1 MSILNLIENNIDLDE
16 NQNFTAII
24 GINPSKGARSPMLW
38 NYVFEKND
46 INCRMYCL
54 DVNEKNI
61 ENLILKLNKNKFF
74 LGGSVAVPYKE
85 TIFEILYNNTNRE
98 TRNIGAI
105 NCLYRNDSGIL
116 SATNTDGEAS
126 LLSFQ
131 EKFGFVGDKKVLV
144 MGPGGAGKAVIS
156 YFLKSMTS
164 SKNLYVS
171 GRSEHSMKF
180 TNDLNCNFLKWNEFE
195 NHIAK
200 FDILINCTSIGSSSD
215 LENSPISKKIISQIK
230 DETIVFD
237 IIYDPSP
244 STLLKNLSN
253 RKIRT
258 IDGKKMNLLQASLAF
273 DYCMKKTVSISNT
286 FEIMKE
292 KFEQLN

>member
-24 GINPSKGARSPMLW
+24 GINPSKGARSPLLW
-38 NYVFEKND
+38 NYVFEKNN
-46 INCRMYCL
+46 INCRMHCF
-54 DVNEKNI
+54 DVNEKNL
-61 ENLILKLNKNKFF
+61 EKLILNLTKNKFF
-74 LGGSVAVPYKE
+74 LGGAIAVPYKE
-85 TIFEILYNNTNRE
+85 SIFEILYDNTNKE
-98 TRNIGAI
+98 TKNIGAI
-105 NCLYRNDSGIL
+105 NCLYRNDLGIL
-116 SATNTDGEAS
+116 CATNTDGEAS
-126 LLSFQ
+126 LMSFQ
-131 EKFGFVGDKKVLV
+131 EKYGFVGDKKVLV

-171 GRSEHSMKF
+171 GRSENSMKF
-180 TNDLNCNFLKWNEFE
+180 TQNLNCNYLKWNEFE

-200 FDILINCTSIGSSSD
+200 FDILINCTSIGSSID
-215 LENSPISKKIISQIK
+215 VENSPISEKIISQIK
-230 DETIVFD
+230 EETIVFD

-244 STLLKNLSN
+244 STLIKNLSN

-273 DYCMKKTVSISNT
+273 DYCMKSILGISNT
-286 FEIMKE
+286 FDIMKE

>member
-1 MSILNLIENNIDLDE
+1 
-16 NQNFTAII
+16 
-24 GINPSKGARSPMLW
+24 
-38 NYVFEKND
+38 
-46 INCRMYCL
+46 
-54 DVNEKNI
+54 
-61 ENLILKLNKNKFF
+61 
-74 LGGSVAVPYKE
+74 
-85 TIFEILYNNTNRE
+85 
-98 TRNIGAI
+98 
-105 NCLYRNDSGIL
+105 
-116 SATNTDGEAS
+116 
-126 LLSFQ
+126 
-131 EKFGFVGDKKVLV
+131 
-144 MGPGGAGKAVIS
+144 
-156 YFLKSMTS
+156 
-164 SKNLYVS
+164 
-171 GRSEHSMKF
+171 MKF
-180 TNDLNCNFLKWNEFE
+180 SNKLNCNFLKWNEFE

-215 LENSPISKKIISQIK
+215 LKNSPISKKIISQIK

-273 DYCMKKTVSISNT
+273 DYCMKKNVGISNT